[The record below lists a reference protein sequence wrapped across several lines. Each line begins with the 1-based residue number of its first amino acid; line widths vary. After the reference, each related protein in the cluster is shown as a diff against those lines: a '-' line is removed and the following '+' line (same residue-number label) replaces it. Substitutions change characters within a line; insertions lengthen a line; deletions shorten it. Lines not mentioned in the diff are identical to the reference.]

1 MLGNSNMATSYE
13 LAKKSLY
20 ASDVDVLLHPELL
33 SQDFLQLILNEKKVS
48 YKDCGSRDQLV
59 DLYVRHVIPRPQ
71 RTLPNNRWG
80 MRMAKIR
87 GKHSLVG
94 PRTDRDHLTSPSFS
108 CGSPNLKKP
117 EMSTVPSSGVADRL
131 KPPPA
136 LNLANPIRRLSGSSS
151 ATSSSPSSSLSLSL
165 SSSSTSS
172 SSSSNKI
179 FSRCPGTASLKREAN
194 CSGELMSP
202 EVKKK
207 IQHVTWP

>member
-13 LAKKSLY
+13 LAKKALY

-48 YKDCGSRDQLV
+48 YKDCGTRDQLV

-80 MRMAKIR
+80 MRMAKTR
-87 GKHSLVG
+87 GKHSPVG
-94 PRTDRDHLTSPSFS
+94 PRTDRDHLTSSLSIS
-108 CGSPNLKKP
+108 CGSPNVKKP
-117 EMSTVPSSGVADRL
+117 EMSTVSSSGVADRL

-151 ATSSSPSSSLSLSL
+151 ASSSSPLSSLSL
-165 SSSSTSS
+165 SSSSSS
-172 SSSSNKI
+172 STSSSNKI

-194 CSGELMSP
+194 CSVRTAS
-202 EVKKK
+202 
-207 IQHVTWP
+207 